1 MPRLRPLL
9 VAPLALAAG
18 GLTATALAVP
28 PGGPV
33 ENPLGAT
40 VTLAQTTVPAT
51 GAVTVSAT
59 GYDPSEHVSLKL
71 DDGQVKDKA
80 NSDVLTTA
88 DAAADGTF
96 TATVDL
102 AKAATP
108 LAGGTHNVRLLS
120 SAAAGA
126 RSIHVDFTVP
136 GSATTT
142 TTPTTAGT
150 TTSTTPTTPTTTTGT
165 PVPAV
170 APSLASTAL
179 RASGGKV
186 ALRLRGGSAGLKGTA
201 SLRTT
206 SGVTL
211 ARAVKATIPAK
222 ATKTVRLTLTAAGKA
237 QVRRHARLT
246 VVVKVTGTAA
256 KTIKKILIL
265 KRAA

>member
-40 VTLAQTTVPAT
+40 VTLAQATVPAT

-80 NSDVLTTA
+80 NGDVFTTA
-88 DAAADGTF
+88 DAAPDGTF

-108 LAGGTHNVRLLS
+108 LSGGTHNVRLLS

-136 GSATTT
+136 ASTATTPTTT
-142 TTPTTAGT
+142 TTTTDT
-150 TTSTTPTTPTTTTGT
+150 TTTPTTTTGT
-165 PVPAV
+165 PVAVV
-170 APSLASTAL
+170 APSVASTAL

-211 ARAVKATIPAK
+211 ARAVSAMVPAK
-222 ATKTVRLTLTAAGKA
+222 AIKTIRFTLTAAGKA

-246 VVVKVTGTAA
+246 VVVKVTAAGTGSA
-256 KTIKKILIL
+256 KTFKKTLTL